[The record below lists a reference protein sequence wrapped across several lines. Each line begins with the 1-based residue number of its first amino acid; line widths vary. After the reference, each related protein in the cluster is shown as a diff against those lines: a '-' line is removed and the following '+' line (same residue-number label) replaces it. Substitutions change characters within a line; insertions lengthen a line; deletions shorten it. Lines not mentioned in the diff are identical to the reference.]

1 MCSRYK
7 LREIE
12 DDEEALEEI
21 IALLQRRPAAQTEG
35 LKTSGEIAP
44 TDVAPVI
51 ARSRRGETS
60 AFAMRW
66 GYRTPAGLVI
76 NARSETAQEKPLFA
90 DGMLRRRC
98 LIPASCYF
106 EWERRGREK
115 VRYAIRPQE
124 AGLVY
129 MAGLYRPMDA
139 RGAAEFVVLTR
150 DAAEEIAF
158 IHPRMPVMLTGDAR
172 ERWLDPACD
181 AKAVLDEAAKR
192 LAFGA
197 A

>member
-129 MAGLYRPMDA
+129 MAGLYRPMNA
-139 RGAAEFVVLTR
+139 QGAA
-150 DAAEEIAF
+150 AF